1 VTIPINTN
9 LTPISRNPSVKEFM
23 TKSIK
28 TNDNPNK
35 KTSIPI
41 VTNALNSGDEFPI
54 EILFHHHNIR
64 GITVK

>member
-1 VTIPINTN
+1 MTI
-9 LTPISRNPSVKEFM
+9 
-23 TKSIK
+23 SIK

-54 EILFHHHNIR
+54 EILLHHHNIN
-64 GITVK
+64 